1 MKIIILAGGGGTRL
15 FPLSRECFPKQFLSI
30 GGEKS
35 LFAQSVERFLR
46 VAEPEDILVVTQE
59 AYMFHVRDE
68 LRSLGAEAAHILL
81 EPEGRNTAPAIA
93 LGMAFLRDR
102 LGTKEEE
109 VVCVSP
115 SDHVIRS
122 AEKFAA
128 LVQRAADYAKSGAI
142 VTFGVRPTSP
152 ETGYGYIEA
161 EKADGAVLPV
171 RQFKEKPDRE
181 TAESYLRAGNY
192 YWNSGMFIFRM
203 GTMQEAFAS
212 YAPELARLAKEKYDT
227 ALSAFPGMDS
237 ISIDYAVAERF
248 PCMAV
253 APMAGIAWNDVGS
266 FDSIADMMKD
276 DVGNV
281 FAGDVRQIGCEDT
294 MILGDKR
301 LIVGMHLSDLLVV
314 DTPDVLLIGKKG
326 TSQEIKEVVA
336 SLKKE
341 KRREAVENLTMY
353 RPWGQYTLLSEGD
366 GYKVKKITVNP
377 GQKLSLQMHYH
388 RSEHWTVIHGT
399 GKLTLGDREMI
410 FRENES
416 TYIPIGVKH
425 RLENP
430 GRLPLSVIEVQ
441 NGKYLGED
449 DIVRFDDAYGRI
461 PKGEKT
467 NAVQASVPD
476 VEQGNGGA
484 IGHESGAQGAI

>member
-102 LGTKEEE
+102 LGAKEEE

-115 SDHVIRS
+115 SDHVIRPP
-122 AEKFAA
+122 EKFAD
-128 LVQRAADYAKSGAI
+128 LVRKAARHAENGSI
-142 VTFGVRPTSP
+142 VTLGVPPTGP

-161 EKADGAVLPV
+161 GEGKGAVLLA

-181 TAESYLRAGNY
+181 TAEAYLRAGIY

-203 GTMQEAFAS
+203 GTMQEAFFS
-212 YAPELARLAKEKYDT
+212 FAPELAQLARESYDT
-227 ALSAFPGMDS
+227 ALDTFPKTSS

-248 PCMAV
+248 PRMAV
-253 APMAGIAWNDVGS
+253 APLEGISWNDVGS
-266 FDSIADMMKD
+266 FDAIADMMKD
-276 DVGNV
+276 EEGNV
-281 FAGDVRQIGCEDT
+281 FSGDVRATDCEET
-294 MILGDKR
+294 MILGGKR

-449 DIVRFDDAYGRI
+449 DIVRFDDVYGRI
-461 PKGEKT
+461 PAGET
-467 NAVQASVPD
+467 TGAVQASVPD
-476 VEQGNGGA
+476 AGQGLGGA
-484 IGHESGAQGAI
+484 VGHGDA